1 VSRLNPV
8 TFYQELRRRR
18 VFRVAVVYGVGAW
31 GVIAACDVIFPQL
44 TDWVAD
50 PDRAMRAVFIAA
62 ITLFPIALVFGW
74 LYDVTADGIQRTANF
89 SETAHDPDTS
99 LHSVD
104 RGIISA
110 LGAMVLAVLA
120 ATAVHIVRMAPTVSV
135 AASPER
141 APAPENSIAVLPF
154 VNRSN
159 LEEDA
164 FFVDGIHDD
173 ILTQLSK
180 IGSLTVIARTSVER
194 FRGTTLPV
202 KEVAGQLGVRVILEG
217 AVQRAGD
224 RVHVNVQ
231 LIDADTERHLW
242 ADTYDR
248 ELTIA
253 NIFAIQTEV
262 ATAIAGALQAKLTAS
277 EESRFA
283 TIPTQSLEAW
293 ERYQRGRQRL
303 TQATAVSLQG
313 AVDLFQD
320 AITIDP
326 RFALAYAALSETL
339 FLRQNSYGSKESSIA
354 QAKLAVAQALELD
367 PNLPEGAM
375 MHAVL
380 HSSCDQ
386 PGQMD
391 LNFQRAL
398 KLDPNSASSH
408 FWYAWQAQ
416 TCGRMTLALTHYE
429 RAAQLDPLSV
439 LIQMSLSEVLA
450 RVGRIDAALEHA
462 QRAIEIDPSH
472 RYGYQAAGIEVAYL
486 LGEVGWGLSYF
497 QRAAEIDPQRPGT
510 HITLGWMYMDLG
522 DFESA
527 ERHLNIASD
536 LSLNNAFRKARSLA
550 MMALVR
556 LHQGDRT
563 EAIRLLDHAMA
574 IDPEPSHAIRA
585 VLDAEAGDLDA
596 ARRRVLEQR
605 PALLAPGAR
614 MDTGAARDCCF
625 GRDISYALLLAAI
638 LQRSG
643 ETEQAM
649 RLLDQWERVL
659 PEMSRVGHE
668 GYYLADVEIFAMR
681 GQTKEALAAL
691 RQAVDEGWRGPWW
704 RFQMDWLETFEN
716 LRGHPELEAIRA
728 EIEADMARQRAELE
742 ARTGELPLDLSQFM
756 KHRDNRPSPDQE
768 AANR

>member
-1 VSRLNPV
+1 MSRLNPV
-8 TFYQELRRRR
+8 TFFQELRRRR

-31 GVIAACDVIFPQL
+31 GVIAACDVLFPQF
-44 TDWVAD
+44 TGWVAD

-62 ITLFPIALVFGW
+62 IALFPIALVFGW

-104 RGIISA
+104 RGIIGTLSA
-110 LGAMVLAVLA
+110 LILGVLA
-120 ATAVHIVRMAPTVSV
+120 ATTVHIVRMAPPVSV

-154 VNRSN
+154 VNRSS

-173 ILTQLSK
+173 IITQLSK

-202 KEVAGQLGVRVILEG
+202 KEVAGQLGVRVVLEG

-224 RVHVNVQ
+224 RVHLNVQ
-231 LIDADTERHLW
+231 LIDAATERHLW

-262 ATAIAGALQAKLTAS
+262 ATAIAGALSATLTPQ
-277 EESRFA
+277 EESKFS

-303 TQATAVSLQG
+303 TKVTAVSLQE
-313 AVDLFQD
+313 ALDLFQD

-326 RFALAYAALSETL
+326 QFALAYAAVSETL
-339 FLRQNSYGSKESSIA
+339 VVRHYSFGSTASDIE
-354 QAKLAVAQALELD
+354 QAKQAVAQALALD
-367 PNLPEGAM
+367 PNLPEGVT
-375 MHAVL
+375 MHAML
-380 HSSCDQ
+380 HSSCED
-386 PGQMD
+386 PRQMD
-391 LNFQRAL
+391 LNFQRAFEL
-398 KLDPNSASSH
+398 NPSSASGH
-408 FWYAWQAQ
+408 YWCAFAAAV
-416 TCGRMTLALTHYE
+416 CGRMKLALEHYE

-439 LIQMSLSEVLA
+439 PIRIYLSDTLA
-450 RVGRIDAALEHA
+450 YLGRVDEALAHA
-462 QRAIEIDPSH
+462 QRAIEVDPSH
-472 RYGYQAAGIEVAYL
+472 RWGYQAAGVELAYL
-486 LGEVGWGLSYF
+486 LGEVGWGLSYY
-497 QRAAEIDPQRPGT
+497 QRSAKIDPERPGT
-510 HITLGWMYMDLG
+510 HNSLGLMYMDLG

-527 ERHLNIASD
+527 ERHLNVAWD
-536 LSLNNAFRKARSLA
+536 LTSGSGPRGAG
-550 MMALVR
+550 ALVQKALIR
-556 LHQGDRT
+556 LQQDDRA
-563 EAIRLLDHAMA
+563 EAIRLLDRALA
-574 IDPEPSHAIRA
+574 IDPELSNAILA
-585 VLDAEAGDLDA
+585 TLEAKAGDLA
-596 ARRRVLEQR
+596 GARSRIVDQR
-605 PALLAPGAR
+605 PELLESGVR
-614 MDTGAARDCCF
+614 IQT
-625 GRDISYALLLAAI
+625 RDISYALLLAAI

-649 RLLDQWERVL
+649 RLLDHCEGAL
-659 PEMSRVGHE
+659 SEMSRLGYE
-668 GYYLADVEIFAMR
+668 GYSLADVWIFATR
-681 GQTKEALAAL
+681 GQTEKALAAL
-691 RQAVDEGWRGPWW
+691 RQAVDDGWRGPSW
-704 RFQMDWLETFEN
+704 RWQLDKLEFFES
-716 LRGHPELEAIRA
+716 LRDHPQLEAIRA

-742 ARTGELPLDLSQFM
+742 ARTGELPLDLTQFI
-756 KHRDNRPSPDQE
+756 KRQGNRPAPDKQ